1 MSSQSRA
8 VPSVSMPMSSS
19 EGSPSARRAGN
30 HSASSKLR
38 RTSGL
43 PRESVNTTALG
54 RSATYRARCSA
65 RASFT
70 PSRTDTQQQ
79 LGHSTPMVTLNVYA
93 HLFEHDLDRLYEGL
107 DAKFPE

>member
-1 MSSQSRA
+1 MSSHSRA
-8 VPSVSMPMSSS
+8 VPSVSSPMSSAS
-19 EGSPSARRAGN
+19 EGSPSARSAGN

-38 RTSGL
+38 RTSGP

-70 PSRTDTQQQ
+70 PSRTDTQQ

-93 HLFEHDLDRLYEGL
+93 HLFEDDLDRLYEG
-107 DAKFPE
+107 